1 MKRRDFMKVAGASG
15 AMIVAPSVVLA
26 RSEKNGSL
34 EGALEQELFPEE
46 FQELDYD
53 LEGVQLAQDINW

>member
-1 MKRRDFMKVAGASG
+1 MKRRDFMKVVGVGAVVAASPVV
-15 AMIVAPSVVLA
+15 AMNQKES
-26 RSEKNGSL
+26 NSL

-53 LEGVQLAQDINW
+53 LEGANLAQDIDW

>member
-1 MKRRDFMKVAGASG
+1 MKRRDFMKVAGVGAVVAASPVV
-15 AMIVAPSVVLA
+15 AMNQKES
-26 RSEKNGSL
+26 NSL

-53 LEGVQLAQDINW
+53 LEGANLAQDIDW

>member
-1 MKRRDFMKVAGASG
+1 MKRRDFMKVAGVG
-15 AMIVAPSVVLA
+15 AVVAATPAVVM
-26 RSEKNGSL
+26 SQNKSNDL
-34 EGALEQELFPEE
+34 EGVLEQELFPEE